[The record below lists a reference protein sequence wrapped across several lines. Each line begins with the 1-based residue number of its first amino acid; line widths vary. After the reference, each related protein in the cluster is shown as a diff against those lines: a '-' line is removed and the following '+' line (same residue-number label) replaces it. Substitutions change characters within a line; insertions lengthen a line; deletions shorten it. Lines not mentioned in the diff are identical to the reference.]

1 MKAGARSLSLLQRFH
16 RHRGVI
22 ALVAVAALFA
32 PAVEALAA
40 GAAAPVIQLY
50 VDDATGQV
58 FTKPGPGRTALG
70 TFQKVEPT
78 TTTAEPKPVAAPV
91 APAAPGEKPPAAA
104 TTMAAS
110 AAEDEHVAGIVGR
123 IFKNKWYERI
133 SLRGY
138 TQFRYTARMGKDGA
152 DWFAPA
158 DRTVRENAGFLIR
171 RGRMI
176 FSGDISDHLYIYIQP
191 DLNAAPT
198 DGDFSVQLRDA
209 YADIAIDKK
218 KEFRFRVGQ
227 SKVPFGWVN
236 MQSSQNRLALE
247 RPDALNSAVEGER
260 DIGVFFYW
268 APAEIR
274 ERFRNLI
281 KDGLKGSGDYG
292 VFALGMYNGQGLN
305 RLDSNDNLHAV
316 ARLTYPFKLP
326 NGQFIEPGIQGSWGR
341 FVTRRSAIE
350 IGDEDVTP
358 EDYQGGRLDRRLA
371 GTFVLYPQPLG
382 FETEWS
388 VGDGPQL
395 VGGDTHIGTRTHW
408 GGYVQAMYK
417 PEFPYGSFIPFVR
430 WQYLD
435 GGRKF
440 ARNAPRARL
449 SEIDFGIEYAPIPE
463 VEFTLMY
470 TYTPYRTNTNTAP
483 YDDLEDG
490 SRLGMQVQ
498 WNY

>member
-1 MKAGARSLSLLQRFH
+1 MKAGGRSLTLLHRFH

-22 ALVAVAALFA
+22 ALVAAAALFA
-32 PAVEALAA
+32 PAAEALAA
-40 GAAAPVIQLY
+40 SAAAPVIQLY

-70 TFQKVEPT
+70 TFQKVEPP
-78 TTTAEPKPVAAPV
+78 TTAEPKPVGAPV
-91 APAAPGEKPPAAA
+91 APAAPAEKPPAAA

-138 TQFRYTARMGKDGA
+138 TQFRYTARFGKDGA

-158 DRTVRENAGFLIR
+158 DRTVRDGAGFLIR

-191 DLNAAPT
+191 DLNAAPS

-209 YADIAIDKK
+209 YADIAVDKK

-247 RPDALNSAVEGER
+247 RPDALNSGVEGER

-326 NGQFIEPGIQGSWGR
+326 NGQFIEPGIQGYWGR

-350 IGDEDVTP
+350 VGDEDVTP
-358 EDYQGGRLDRRLA
+358 EDYEGGRIDRRLA
-371 GTFVLYPQPLG
+371 GTFVVYPQPRGL
-382 FETEWS
+382 ETE
-388 VGDGPQL
+388 L
-395 VGGDTHIGTRTHW
+395 
-408 GGYVQAMYK
+408 
-417 PEFPYGSFIPFVR
+417 
-430 WQYLD
+430 
-435 GGRKF
+435 
-440 ARNAPRARL
+440 
-449 SEIDFGIEYAPIPE
+449 
-463 VEFTLMY
+463 
-470 TYTPYRTNTNTAP
+470 
-483 YDDLEDG
+483 
-490 SRLGMQVQ
+490 
-498 WNY
+498 